1 MGDYWFKNKKTK
13 KFTLKSMTIS
23 EMEEY
28 LKKNKHIERAI
39 YKSSFPDSIS
49 MRDTWIKHT
58 DDGWKDTLREIKKK
72 HPLGNIEV

>member
-39 YKSSFPDSIS
+39 YKNKFPDSIR

-58 DDGWKDTLREIKKK
+58 DDGWKYKLREIKKK
-72 HPLGNIEV
+72 HPLGNIDV

>member
-39 YKSSFPDSIS
+39 YKNKFPDSIR

-58 DDGWKDTLREIKKK
+58 DDNWKDTLREIKKK

>member
-1 MGDYWFKNKKTK
+1 
-13 KFTLKSMTIS
+13 MTIS
-23 EMEEY
+23 EMEIY

-58 DDGWKDTLREIKKK
+58 DDNWKDVLREIKKK
-72 HPLGNIEV
+72 HPRGNIEV

>member
-28 LKKNKHIERAI
+28 LKKNKHMERAI

-58 DDGWKDTLREIKKK
+58 DDGWKDKLREIKKN
-72 HPLGNIEV
+72 HPRGNLEV

>member
-39 YKSSFPDSIS
+39 YKSKFPDSIP

-58 DDGWKDTLREIKKK
+58 DDGWKDKLREIKKK

>member
-23 EMEEY
+23 EMEIY

-58 DDGWKDTLREIKKK
+58 DDNWKDVLREIKKK
-72 HPLGNIEV
+72 HPRGNIEV

>member
-28 LKKNKHIERAI
+28 LKKNKHMERAI

>member
-23 EMEEY
+23 EMEKY
-28 LKKNKHIERAI
+28 LKKNKHMERAI

-58 DDGWKDTLREIKKK
+58 DDGWKDKLREIKKK